1 MLKLKNKNIMLKTDK
16 KAKVVD
22 QYKRHDV
29 DTGSDEVQ
37 IGLLSEE
44 ITGLLS
50 HLKKHPKDLHS
61 KRGLL
66 KMVSTRRKL
75 LKHLKKDDEKRY
87 NKMIKAVGL
96 KK

>member
-1 MLKLKNKNIMLKTDK
+1 MLKSEKKGKIIKEYKAHKT
-16 KAKVVD
+16 
-22 QYKRHDV
+22 

-44 ITGLLS
+44 IKSLLS

-66 KMVSTRRKL
+66 KMVSKRRKL
-75 LKHLKKDDEKRY
+75 LKHLKKEDEKKY
-87 NKMIKAVGL
+87 NSIVKKIGL

>member
-1 MLKLKNKNIMLKTDK
+1 MLKTKD
-16 KAKVVD
+16 KAKIIGEH
-22 QYKRHDV
+22 KINEA

-37 IGLLSEE
+37 IALLSKE
-44 ITGLLS
+44 IKSLLS

-66 KMVSTRRKL
+66 KMVSKRRKL
-75 LKHLKKDDEKRY
+75 LKYLKKQDEKRY
-87 NKMIKAVGL
+87 NKIIKAVGL

>member
-1 MLKLKNKNIMLKTDK
+1 MLKTEEK
-16 KAKVVD
+16 IKIIEKHKTHNA
-22 QYKRHDV
+22 

-44 ITGLLS
+44 IKGLLS

-66 KMVSTRRKL
+66 KMISKRRKL
-75 LKHLKKDDEKRY
+75 LKHLKKENEKGY
-87 NKMIKAVGL
+87 NKIVKAVGL